1 MLTLVQLVN
10 EMFRFYGTR
19 MCITVLTTAT
29 TEACQDAVEAD
40 VRVHKIFPYIQ
51 LSYHP
56 EVNYILSSN
65 WS

>member
-1 MLTLVQLVN
+1 VQLVN
-10 EMFRFYGTR
+10 EIFRFYGTW

-29 TEACQDAVEAD
+29 TGAFQEAVEAD
-40 VRVHKIFPYIQ
+40 VRFHKVFPYIQ

>member
-1 MLTLVQLVN
+1 VQLVN
-10 EMFRFYGTR
+10 EIFRFYGTW

-29 TEACQDAVEAD
+29 TEACQEAVEAD

-56 EVNYILSSN
+56 QAKDILSSN